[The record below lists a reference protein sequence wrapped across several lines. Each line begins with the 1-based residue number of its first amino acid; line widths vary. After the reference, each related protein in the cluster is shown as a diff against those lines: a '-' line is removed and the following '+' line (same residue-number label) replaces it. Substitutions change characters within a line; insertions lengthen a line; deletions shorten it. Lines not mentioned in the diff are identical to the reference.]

1 MRRCLPGLIVLLF
14 CSPLLALD
22 TAMGV
27 SGALPPYFS
36 VLLARK
42 R

>member
-1 MRRCLPGLIVLLF
+1 MNAHLTRRDFAAV
-14 CSPLLALD
+14 LLALD